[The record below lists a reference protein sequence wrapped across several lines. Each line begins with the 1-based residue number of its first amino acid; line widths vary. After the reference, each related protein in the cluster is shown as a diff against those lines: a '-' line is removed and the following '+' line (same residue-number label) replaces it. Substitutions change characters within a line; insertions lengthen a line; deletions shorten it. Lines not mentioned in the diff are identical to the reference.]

1 MAPSF
6 YSLATYFQ
14 AYGIMDVL
22 LPFILVFT
30 IVFAVM
36 QKTKILGEKK
46 QFNVVIAL
54 ILGLL
59 FVAPHI
65 GGTYPLGYD
74 PVQVMNETLPSISLV
89 SVAAIMLLILMG
101 IFGTGFAAAATPIIA
116 LVALGFVIY
125 IFGSSLHLWN
135 GPYDAFSWW
144 TPDVTE
150 LMIVLLI
157 FGLIIWFITREPT
170 SEKSVDTMG
179 KVWKGI
185 SSLFTGGPPSNK

>member
-1 MAPSF
+1 MAISF
-6 YSLATYFQ
+6 YNLATYFQ
-14 AYGIMDVL
+14 AYGIMDIL

-36 QKTKILGEKK
+36 QKTKILGDKK
-46 QFNVVIAL
+46 QFNVVLAL
-54 ILGLL
+54 ILGLM

-65 GGTYPLGYD
+65 AGTYPLGYD

-101 IFGTGFAAAATPIIA
+101 IFGTGFAAAATPLIA
-116 LVALGFVIY
+116 LAALGFVIY
-125 IFGSSLHLWN
+125 IFGASLRLWT
-135 GPYDAFSWW
+135 GPYQVFSWW
-144 TPDVTE
+144 GSDTTE

-170 SEKSVDTMG
+170 STTGADSLK
-179 KVWKGI
+179 KVWGGI
-185 SSLFTGGPPSNK
+185 SSMFEQKK

>member
-6 YSLATYFQ
+6 YNVATYFQ
-14 AYGIMDVL
+14 AYGIMDIL

-36 QKTKILGEKK
+36 QKTKILGDKK

-116 LVALGFVIY
+116 LASLGFVIY

-144 TPDVTE
+144 SPEITE

-157 FGLIIWFITREPT
+157 FCLIIWFITREPT
-170 SEKSVDTMG
+170 STTGADSLK
-179 KVWKGI
+179 KVWSGI
-185 SSLFTGGPPSNK
+185 SSMFEQKK

>member
-1 MAPSF
+1 MAVSF
-6 YSLATYFQ
+6 YNLASYFQ

-36 QKTKILGEKK
+36 QKTKILGDKK

-65 GGTYPLGYD
+65 AGTYPLGYD

-89 SVAAIMLLILMG
+89 SISAIMLLLLMG
-101 IFGTGFAAAATPIIA
+101 IFGTGFAAAATPVIA
-116 LVALGFVIY
+116 LAALGFVIY
-125 IFGSSLHLWN
+125 IFGSSLRLWT
-135 GPYDAFSWW
+135 GPSQIFTWW
-144 TPDVTE
+144 SSETTE
-150 LMIVLLI
+150 LMIVILI

-170 SEKSVDTMG
+170 STTGADTLK
-179 KVWKGI
+179 KVWGGI
-185 SSLFTGGPPSNK
+185 SSMFEQKK